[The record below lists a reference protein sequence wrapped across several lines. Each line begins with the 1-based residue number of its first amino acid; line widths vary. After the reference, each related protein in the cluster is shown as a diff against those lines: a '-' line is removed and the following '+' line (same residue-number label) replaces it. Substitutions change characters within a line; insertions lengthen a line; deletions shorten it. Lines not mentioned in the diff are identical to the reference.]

1 MGKLVD
7 DNTNEVQWT
16 MFFNSFAH
24 TEWQFLWEWRRVHT
38 QHLTVRTVLSFTSR
52 IQARTKFDEFVTVKS
67 PMHYEVGTCK
77 RTCVSRKSHQ
87 FNNFNGP
94 IRMQNYS
101 ELTENRLSSSGIFSQ
116 GLPHWNCSRK
126 SGEICEVEV
135 LNQKNFGIESS
146 SCPFS
151 TTSIGPREEIQ
162 RNVFRVPIKSRTAR
176 RDSRKVIGHSLDQ
189 ETKRCE
195 TGTFSRNTA
204 KSKRKGNRDVDQLS
218 DADYVPTNTHSSQ
231 GESQLYIVEDNEAVI
246 KLIFRGRSPT
256 TRHVSGTHS
265 GAIDSLYG
273 RINLNSRILIKYVD
287 IKNQVAD
294 VLTKGRFT
302 RNEWN
307 HLLCLLNIMNFSMFS
322 CSHFFL

>member
-1 MGKLVD
+1 MY
-7 DNTNEVQWT
+7 
-16 MFFNSFAH
+16 F
-24 TEWQFLWEWRRVHT
+24 
-38 QHLTVRTVLSFTSR
+38 
-52 IQARTKFDEFVTVKS
+52 EFRS
-67 PMHYEVGTCK
+67 N
-77 RTCVSRKSHQ
+77 Q
-87 FNNFNGP
+87 
-94 IRMQNYS
+94 
-101 ELTENRLSSSGIFSQ
+101 ELRG
-116 GLPHWNCSRK
+116 
-126 SGEICEVEV
+126 
-135 LNQKNFGIESS
+135 
-146 SCPFS
+146 
-151 TTSIGPREEIQ
+151 
-162 RNVFRVPIKSRTAR
+162 
-176 RDSRKVIGHSLDQ
+176 DSRKVIGHSLDQ
-189 ETKRCE
+189 ETKRRGTADGWITCSRFMGCGDRSIVLQKQYENPTNPAAGNRCE